1 MNPTPTMAGHIDHR
15 ILLNYRVEP
24 DVAGAWLPA
33 GLRPRLVDG
42 HAIAGICV
50 IRMSALRPTAVP
62 RRLGVTTDN
71 AAHRIAVELDGGTH
85 GVFVPRRDTSS
96 RAARAL
102 GGRLFPGT
110 LHGARVDAD
119 AGDGGVHVD
128 ILSDDGEVRISCD
141 AVPADDVASGSV
153 FSSVDAASAFF
164 LHDPLG
170 YSPGRRPGTY
180 DVMELVAAAWELRP
194 LAVAHVA
201 SSVFDDPHV
210 FPAGTVT
217 FDSAFAMQPT
227 DARWIPHRRVTTRAY
242 PNVQRVAL
250 VG

>member
-1 MNPTPTMAGHIDHR
+1 MAGHIDHR

-24 DVAGAWLPA
+24 DVADAWLPA

-42 HAIAGICV
+42 HAIAGVCV
-50 IRMSALRPTAVP
+50 IRMSALRPAAVP

-71 AAHRIAVELDGGTH
+71 AAHRIAVELDGPDGPAH

-110 LHGARVDAD
+110 LHGARVGAD
-119 AGDGGVHVD
+119 ARDGEVHVD
-128 ILSDDGEVRISCD
+128 IVSDDGEVRISCD
-141 AVPADDVASGSV
+141 AVTADHVAPGSV
-153 FSSVDAASAFF
+153 FAGVEAASAFF

-180 DVMELVAAAWELRP
+180 DVMELVAATWELRP

-201 SSVFDDPHV
+201 SSAFDDRHV

-227 DARWIPHRRVTTRAY
+227 DARWIPHPRIAAGASTGT
-242 PNVQRVAL
+242 VAAIA
-250 VG
+250 